1 MSQEQDANQAKP
13 EEVEIVDAND
23 KTNESAQ
30 QQGDIHEVSQDE
42 GEERSEVLSLEQAQI
57 KALEEELA
65 AANATIEGQK
75 DGVLRARAD
84 IENARRRS
92 ELEIDKARKYALEK
106 FAGEL
111 LPVID
116 NLERAIQSAN
126 PEDEATKPLL
136 DGVDLTLKS
145 FLSTIEKFNLEVVD
159 PQGETFNPEHHQAM
173 SMQESTEMAPN
184 TVMAVMQKGYLL
196 NGRLLRPAMVMVS
209 RAPSQGVDIQ
219 A

>member
-209 RAPSQGVDIQ
+209 RAPSQGVDTQ

>member
-1 MSQEQDANQAKP
+1 MSQEQDANQPKP
-13 EEVEIVDAND
+13 EDLEINETLDQASDAEVEA
-23 KTNESAQ
+23 
-30 QQGDIHEVSQDE
+30 
-42 GEERSEVLSLEQAQI
+42 GEQPQVQSLEQAQI
-57 KALEEELA
+57 QALEEELA
-65 AANATIEGQK
+65 VANATISEQK

-84 IENARRRS
+84 IENARRRA
-92 ELEIDKARKYALEK
+92 ELEIDKARKFALEK

-116 NLERAIQSAN
+116 NLERAMQSAN
-126 PEDEATKPLL
+126 SEDEAIKPLL

-145 FLSTIEKFNLEVVD
+145 FLSTIEKFGLEIVN
-159 PQGETFNPEHHQAM
+159 PEGEQFNPDHHQAM
-173 SMQESTEMAPN
+173 SLQESTELPAN

-209 RAPSQGVDIQ
+209 RAPSEGVDTQ

>member
-1 MSQEQDANQAKP
+1 MSQEQDGNQPKV
-13 EEVEIVDAND
+13 EEVEI
-23 KTNESAQ
+23 NEAPDTQ
-30 QQGDIHEVSQDE
+30 
-42 GEERSEVLSLEQAQI
+42 SEVEGDAVQQPQGQSVEQLQI
-57 KALEEELA
+57 QVLEEELA
-65 AANATIEGQK
+65 AAHAKLEEQK

-84 IENARRRS
+84 IENARRRA
-92 ELEIDKARKYALEK
+92 ELEIDKARKFALEK

-126 PEDEATKPLL
+126 PEEESIKPLL

-145 FLSTIEKFNLEVVD
+145 FLSTIEKFGLEIVD
-159 PQGETFNPEHHQAM
+159 PQGQPFNPDHHQAM
-173 SMQESTEMAPN
+173 SMQESSEHPDN

-196 NGRLLRPAMVMVS
+196 NGRLLRPAMVMVA
-209 RAPSQGVDIQ
+209 RAPTAGVDTK